1 MENISSSRKEYFELS
16 KHSFVQFL
24 VLGALLVGVAF
35 ALQVYVAIPAMDMF
49 FRQFLHT
56 DVIKDGTK
64 VEYRI
69 SDEARPEIIQTSYY
83 YKWAIV
89 DNRAVEQKLHP
100 EARYLFNPF
109 LSLLPMILT
118 LSAALAVGCSAL
130 LPQSLGLLRQKIE
143 REIVNSLDRIA
154 RSIYGEHTDE
164 ELQGIIQH
172 LLTSD
177 IRGLH
182 DYAETIGVQYNEVET
197 LQRAVRWQQS
207 SGLTRLVRVR
217 GAIKFYMRQYVT
229 VQYSNG
235 ILGLVYIGAA
245 ALIIII
251 GIRGLKF
258 IPPSEPSIILF
269 ALGLEFVL
277 LIIYA
282 LTLMYSRQEDLPE
295 NIHQAEKMDVLFGGE
310 SVTGGKEV
318 EDLLRVFIAKDRK
331 K

>member
-1 MENISSSRKEYFELS
+1 MENISTSRKEYFELS
-16 KHSFVQFL
+16 KHSVLQFF
-24 VLGALLVGVAF
+24 VLGALLIGT
-35 ALQVYVAIPAMDMF
+35 ALVLQLYIAIPAMDMF
-49 FRQFLHT
+49 FHEFLHT
-56 DVIKDGTK
+56 DVIKDGSQ

-69 SDEARPEIIQTSYY
+69 SDEAKPEIIQTSYY
-83 YKWAIV
+83 FKWAIV
-89 DNRAVEQKLHP
+89 DNRTVDQRLHP
-100 EARYLFNPF
+100 QARYLFNPF

-118 LSAALAVGCSAL
+118 LAIALAAGFSAL

-154 RSIYGEHTDE
+154 RSIYGEHTDA
-164 ELQGIIQH
+164 ELEGIIQH
-172 LLTSD
+172 LLTTD

-182 DYAETIGVQYNEVET
+182 DYAEAIGVQYNEVET

-207 SGLTRLVRVR
+207 SGMTRLFRVR

-277 LIIYA
+277 LLIYA

-295 NIHQAEKMDVLFGGE
+295 NIHQTENMDVFFGGE
-310 SVTGGKEV
+310 SVSGSKEV
-318 EDLLRVFIAKDRK
+318 EDLLRVFIAKDSKR
-331 K
+331 